1 MQKNM
6 KKEGLK
12 ISKTVIIADYTCNN
26 NCLFCIDS
34 EKRSILPRSTATI
47 IKEMKE
53 ARKRDN
59 TYLELI
65 GGELTLREDIFLIID
80 CAKKLGFD
88 TIAMATNG
96 RMLAYLDFAKKLI
109 EAGLTHIIF
118 SIHGHTHELHDSLT
132 RAKGS
137 LKQLLQGLK
146 NLKTLNFKQIGSNT
160 TIVKQNYRSLPKI
173 GRFIKDLNIYNAEF
187 IFVDPNYGGARSHFE
202 ELVPRISDVAPY
214 AHACLDL
221 YKNSGASHW
230 HIRYVPLCYFIGY
243 KDQISEL
250 HEYRTFK
257 TEHLAPDFR
266 NFDVEGTRGIIGRI
280 KPTKCKI
287 CKEFHIC
294 EGIWKEYYNHFG
306 DGELKP
312 IIKT

>member
-1 MQKNM
+1 MI
-6 KKEGLK
+6 KKDLK
-12 ISKTVIIADYTCNN
+12 INKTVIIADYTCNN

-34 EKRSILPRSTATI
+34 EKRSILPKSTNTI
-47 IKEMKE
+47 IREMKE
-53 ARKRDN
+53 ARQRNN

-65 GGELTLREDIFLIID
+65 GGELTLREDIFLIIN
-80 CAKKLGFD
+80 CAKKLRFD

-96 RMLAYLDFAKKLI
+96 RMFAYMAFAKKII

-132 RAKGS
+132 QAKGS
-137 LKQLLQGLK
+137 LKQLLEGVK
-146 NLKTLNFKQIGSNT
+146 NLKTLHFKQIGTNT
-160 TIVKQNYRSLPKI
+160 TIVKQNYRFLPKI
-173 GRFIKDLNIYNAEF
+173 GKFIKKLSIKNAEF
-187 IFVDPNYGGARSHFE
+187 IFVDPTYGGAKSRFE
-202 ELVPRISDVAPY
+202 ELVPRISDMAPY

-230 HIRYVPLCYFIGY
+230 HIRYVPLCYFLEY

-250 HEYRTFK
+250 HEQRTFK

-266 NFDVEGTRGIIGRI
+266 NFDVEGTRGLIGRI
-280 KPTKCKI
+280 KPPKCKI
-287 CKEFHIC
+287 CKKFDLC
-294 EGIWKEYYNHFG
+294 EGIWREYYNHFG

-312 IIKT
+312 ILKT